1 MMRRHAVA
9 VIILGLGACA
19 TPGQVRRVETQLAV
33 MERNQAR
40 ADSARAA
47 ELTMIISLQ
56 RRMLDSLNLASR
68 TIASI
73 KGEMS
78 AEFTESR
85 RQMLQVQTLMG
96 QSQQRLTELRNQLE
110 ARSDV
115 PTTGA
120 PGMPVTPADSSPS
133 ASLGVPAG
141 TPSAEVMYSQA
152 QRQLAQGSMST
163 ARSAFRDLL
172 KYYPTSPRVPD
183 ALYGIAESF
192 AAVPDSQ
199 FLYYSDVERT
209 YPRSAVAPRALFKLA
224 VLEEQRG
231 NRTQARVYYQR
242 VIDRYPDW
250 EDIDLVRDRLR
261 TRQ

>member
-1 MMRRHAVA
+1 MRRHAAA

-47 ELTMIISLQ
+47 ELTTIITLQ
-56 RRMLDSLNLASR
+56 RRLLDSLGLASR

-96 QSQQRLTELRNQLE
+96 QSQQRLTDLRNQLE

-115 PTTGA
+115 PTGVPPTTT
-120 PGMPVTPADSSPS
+120 PNTPADS
-133 ASLGVPAG
+133 ARTAVLGVPAG

-152 QRQLAQGSMST
+152 QRQLAQGSMAT

-199 FLYYSDVERT
+199 FLYYSDVERF
-209 YPRSAVAPRALFKLA
+209 PRSAVAPRALFKLA

>member
-1 MMRRHAVA
+1 MRYRAAV
-9 VIILGLGACA
+9 VMCLGLGACA
-19 TPGQVRRVETQLAV
+19 TPAQVRRVETQLAV

-47 ELTMIISLQ
+47 ELTQIISLQ
-56 RRMLDSLNLASR
+56 HRLIDSLNAASR
-68 TIASI
+68 TIAVV
-73 KGEMS
+73 KGEIS

-115 PTTGA
+115 PVPGQPATT
-120 PGMPVTPADSSPS
+120 PVQAGD
-133 ASLGVPAG
+133 AVIGIPAG

-152 QRQLAQGSMST
+152 QRQLAQGSMAT
-163 ARSAFRDLL
+163 ARSAFRDVLR
-172 KYYPTSPRVPD
+172 YYPASSRIPD
-183 ALYGIAESF
+183 ALFGIAETF
-192 AAVPDSQ
+192 TAQPDSAR
-199 FLYYSDVERT
+199 LYYSDVERLH
-209 YPRSAVAPRALFKLA
+209 PRSAAAPRALFKLG
-224 VLEEQRG
+224 VIEEQRG

-242 VIDRYPDW
+242 VVDRYPDW

-261 TRQ
+261 SRP

>member
-1 MMRRHAVA
+1 MRRHVA
-9 VIILGLGACA
+9 TVLILGLGACA

-47 ELTMIISLQ
+47 ELTQIITLQ
-56 RRMLDSLNLASR
+56 RRMLDSLTSASR

-110 ARSDV
+110 ARSDAPVV
-115 PTTGA
+115 PPAGA
-120 PGMPVTPADSSPS
+120 PVDTTRNPT
-133 ASLGVPAG
+133 ASIGIPAG
-141 TPSAEVMYSQA
+141 TPSAEVLYSQA
-152 QRQLAQGSMST
+152 QRQLAQGSMTT

-192 AAVPDSQ
+192 ATVPDSQ
-199 FLYYSDVERT
+199 FLYYSDVERS
-209 YPRSAVAPRALFKLA
+209 YPRSSVAPRALFKLA

-250 EDIDLVRDRLR
+250 EDIELVRDRLR

>member
-1 MMRRHAVA
+1 MRVHVA
-9 VIILGLGACA
+9 AMLIIGLGACA

-47 ELTMIISLQ
+47 ELTQILTLQ
-56 RRMLDSLNLASR
+56 RRMLDSLTAASR

-96 QSQQRLTELRNQLE
+96 QSQQRLTDLRNQLE

-115 PTTGA
+115 P
-120 PGMPVTPADSSPS
+120 VTPPAGTPSDSVRTPTSSIGIP
-133 ASLGVPAG
+133 PG
-141 TPSAEVMYSQA
+141 TPSAEVLYSQA
-152 QRQLAQGSMST
+152 QRQLAQGSMTT

-183 ALYGIAESF
+183 ALYGIAETF

-199 FLYYSDVERT
+199 FLYYGDVERS
-209 YPRSAVAPRALFKLA
+209 YPRSSVAPRALFKLA

-231 NRTQARVYYQR
+231 NRAQARVYYQR

>member
-1 MMRRHAVA
+1 MRRHAA
-9 VIILGLGACA
+9 VLIVLGLGACA

-47 ELTMIISLQ
+47 ELTQIIALQ
-56 RRMLDSLNLASR
+56 RRLLDSMTAASR

-96 QSQQRLTELRNQLE
+96 QSQQRLTDLRNQLE
-110 ARSDV
+110 ARSD
-115 PTTGA
+115 
-120 PGMPVTPADSSPS
+120 TPAGVPAPATSDTARPVEG
-133 ASLGVPAG
+133 ALGVPAG
-141 TPSAEVMYSQA
+141 TPSAEVLYSQA
-152 QRQLAQGSMST
+152 QRQLAQGGMTT
-163 ARSAFRDLL
+163 ARTAYRDLL
-172 KYYPTSPRVPD
+172 KYYPTSARVPD
-183 ALYGIAESF
+183 ALFGIAETF
-192 AAVPDSQ
+192 AAVPDSAR
-199 FLYYSDVERT
+199 LYYSDVERNH
-209 YPRSAVAPRALFKLA
+209 PRSTVAPRALFKLA

-242 VIDRYPDW
+242 VLDRYPDW
-250 EDIDLVRDRLR
+250 EDIELVRERLR
-261 TRQ
+261 TRP